1 MENEV
6 LHVGQS
12 VASII
17 YDQLV
22 FNGQNELMGKSKE
35 HRTLVK
41 EDGVWKIAFMTVL
54 GGIGD
59 SN

>member
-22 FNGQNELMGKSKE
+22 FNGKDELMGKSKE

-41 EDGVWKIAFMTVL
+41 EDGGWKIAFMTVL
-54 GGIGD
+54 GGISD
-59 SN
+59 SD